1 MVLAHT
7 SVQGGME
14 NKSDRLV
21 FIDVART
28 YAVILALLTHAL
40 ETINLF
46 DQLGSDSVYIRQ
58 FTRMATPMFV
68 FMFGFMVELVYVKRV
83 EQGQS
88 SVSKWLYIR
97 SFQCYVAYALTS
109 LSAYLGGYKEIEDVL
124 ASLVFLSNAHFGNI
138 LRVYCIILLLTPII
152 INIRIK
158 HGIKSLYFFV
168 TLLLIVLFYLP
179 PLQSFDFNLAGR
191 PLNILFGIGNN
202 LGGPSI
208 VGALVFYFSGMITAS
223 SLRSNSS
230 KQLTFNF
237 YKQTAILL
245 IFFLIAGWVLISDT
259 PKDAW
264 TYFSD
269 FTYRKHNAPA
279 YFIIGTICS
288 LIVIATLAFIFE
300 RVKVTRFILYL
311 LPIGTSSLI
320 SYTLGNVILNIF
332 GQYAGKLN
340 LFLFLLLFLFS
351 VVFITRHH
359 HKIPFYQKIK
369 GLMNLEYRKVFQRTS
384 G

>member
-7 SVQGGME
+7 SVQGGMG

-46 DQLGSDSVYIRQ
+46 DQLGTDSVYIRQ

-83 EQGQS
+83 EQKQS

-109 LSAYLGGYKEIEDVL
+109 LSAYFGGYKTIEDVL

-138 LRVYCIILLLTPII
+138 LRVYCIILLLTPTI

-158 HGIKSLYFFV
+158 HGIKSLYFFI

-191 PLNILFGIGNN
+191 PLNIL
-202 LGGPSI
+202 LESAI
-208 VGALVFYFSGMITAS
+208 V
-223 SLRSNSS
+223 
-230 KQLTFNF
+230 
-237 YKQTAILL
+237 
-245 IFFLIAGWVLISDT
+245 
-259 PKDAW
+259 
-264 TYFSD
+264 
-269 FTYRKHNAPA
+269 
-279 YFIIGTICS
+279 
-288 LIVIATLAFIFE
+288 
-300 RVKVTRFILYL
+300 
-311 LPIGTSSLI
+311 
-320 SYTLGNVILNIF
+320 
-332 GQYAGKLN
+332 
-340 LFLFLLLFLFS
+340 
-351 VVFITRHH
+351 
-359 HKIPFYQKIK
+359 
-369 GLMNLEYRKVFQRTS
+369 
-384 G
+384 